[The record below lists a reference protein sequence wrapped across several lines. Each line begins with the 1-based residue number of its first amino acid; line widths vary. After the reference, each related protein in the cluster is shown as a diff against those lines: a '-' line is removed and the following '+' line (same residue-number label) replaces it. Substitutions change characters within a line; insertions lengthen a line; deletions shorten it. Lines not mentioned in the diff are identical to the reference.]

1 MQDINR
7 RKYRNAVLTG
17 LLAVMMVCGGCTRK
31 EELVLSLQNAQ
42 QSVQTTEESEDLAG
56 ERNAPDAQKDTV
68 FAMEGGTPEAIAAA
82 GGNSAASASDE
93 DGQAEARQSEAQEI
107 CVHVCGAVK
116 NPGVYE
122 LPAGS
127 RVYEAVQAAGG
138 FAENADRDYVNQAQ
152 QLPDAVQLVIPTV
165 EQVEMLARG
174 DSVSSGT
181 AGASRAEGTEDT
193 ETSGSPGTAVQE
205 AGVLSRI
212 GILAQDSAGYQ
223 ESPGTQA
230 EGHEGSGAV
239 SADGRININTASE
252 EQLCEIPGVG
262 AARAAAI
269 AAYRQEH
276 GDFSSI
282 EDIMKV
288 SGIKQGAYDKMKDSI
303 TVN

>member
-42 QSVQTTEESEDLAG
+42 QSVQTTEESEELAG
-56 ERNAPDAQKDTV
+56 EGNASDAQKDTV

-93 DGQAEARQSEAQEI
+93 DGQTEARQSEAQEI

-165 EQVEMLARG
+165 EQ
-174 DSVSSGT
+174 
-181 AGASRAEGTEDT
+181 
-193 ETSGSPGTAVQE
+193 
-205 AGVLSRI
+205 AGVLPRI

-269 AAYRQEH
+269 AAYRREH

-288 SGIKQGAYDKMKDSI
+288 SGIKQGAYAKMKDSI